1 MSIDPNPTESNAIRN
16 PTRTRLAALPRLAI
30 TTTAALAILV
40 VGVGIGA
47 VAMKHEHGWRMAAYT
62 PIATTAISAMPAWS
76 TVEIKGQVAEIFG
89 NKFVV
94 QDTSGR
100 ALVETGR
107 QGEGVALVAK
117 DETVSVQGR
126 FEHGFLHAGYIVHA
140 DGKILGLDVPP
151 GRPRHGPHGPLE
163 WLQGPRGESTSP
175 PSRTGPTG

>member
-1 MSIDPNPTESNAIRN
+1 MSIDPNPSESNATKV
-16 PTRTRLAALPRLAI
+16 PTRTRLAAFPRLAI
-30 TTTAALAILV
+30 TTSAALTILV
-40 VGVGIGA
+40 VGVAVGA
-47 VAMKHEHGWRMAAYT
+47 VAMKHEHGWRMATYT
-62 PIATTAISAMPAWS
+62 PIATTAISTIPEWS

-94 QDTSGR
+94 QDASGG

-107 QGEGVALVAK
+107 QDEGVALVAK

-151 GRPRHGPHGPLE
+151 GPPRHGLHGPLE
-163 WLQGPRGESTSP
+163 WLQGPPGESTSP
-175 PSRTGPTG
+175 TPRTGPAG